1 MNLIPPQELADLWYL
16 RYGYNWVKSQDLT
29 NELSEVANELKKS
42 SWLDYHM
49 GVGTEGYFEVLQ
61 LKEERHANRR
71 KQGVGATHA

>member
-1 MNLIPPQELADLWYL
+1 MSLLPPRELAELWYL

-29 NELSEVANELKKS
+29 EELHEVADTLKKA

-61 LKEERHANRR
+61 LKEGRHADRR
-71 KQGVGATHA
+71 K

>member
-1 MNLIPPQELADLWYL
+1 MSLIPPQELADLWFL
-16 RYGYNWVKSQDLT
+16 RYGYAWVKTADLT
-29 NELSEVANELKKS
+29 PDVLEVADTLKKT

-49 GVGTEGYFEVLQ
+49 GVGAEGYFEVLQ